1 MSSFDILVTQD
12 AENDLKNIR
21 DYIASNISKKTSA
34 RIINIIKFNIER
46 LSLFPQFAPV
56 VKYEPWNSLGVRR
69 IVVKNF
75 LIYYRV
81 DLEKNT
87 VYILKVTYG
96 KCNQQTVLEQIRI
109 KPNKAATQSA
119 ITLITKICKTIIL
132 KKTTLKIMIQVKA

>member
-46 LSLFPQFAPV
+46 LSLFPRFAPV

-75 LIYYRV
+75 LIYYRA

-87 VYILKVTYG
+87 VYILKVIYG
-96 KCNQQTVLEQIRI
+96 KCNQQTVLEQID
-109 KPNKAATQSA
+109 
-119 ITLITKICKTIIL
+119 LL
-132 KKTTLKIMIQVKA
+132 D

>member
-21 DYIASNISKKTSA
+21 DYIASNISKKTSV
-34 RIINIIKFNIER
+34 RIINLIKSSIER
-46 LSLFPQFAPV
+46 LSLFPQFAPA

-75 LIYYRV
+75 LVYYRV
-81 DLEKNT
+81 VLEENT

-96 KCNQQTVLEQIRI
+96 RRNQQTVLEQID
-109 KPNKAATQSA
+109 
-119 ITLITKICKTIIL
+119 LL
-132 KKTTLKIMIQVKA
+132 D

>member
-81 DLEKNT
+81 DLEK
-87 VYILKVTYG
+87 
-96 KCNQQTVLEQIRI
+96 
-109 KPNKAATQSA
+109 
-119 ITLITKICKTIIL
+119 
-132 KKTTLKIMIQVKA
+132 IQFIF

>member
-96 KCNQQTVLEQIRI
+96 KCNQQTVLEQID
-109 KPNKAATQSA
+109 
-119 ITLITKICKTIIL
+119 LL
-132 KKTTLKIMIQVKA
+132 D

>member
-21 DYIASNISKKTSA
+21 DYIASNISKKTSV
-34 RIINIIKFNIER
+34 RIINLIKSSIER
-46 LSLFPQFAPV
+46 LSLFPQFAPA

-75 LIYYRV
+75 LVYYRV
-81 DLEKNT
+81 VLEENT

-96 KCNQQTVLEQIRI
+96 KRNQQTVLEQID
-109 KPNKAATQSA
+109 
-119 ITLITKICKTIIL
+119 LL
-132 KKTTLKIMIQVKA
+132 D

>member
-81 DLEKNT
+81 DLEKK
-87 VYILKVTYG
+87 YSLYFEG
-96 KCNQQTVLEQIRI
+96 YLW
-109 KPNKAATQSA
+109 
-119 ITLITKICKTIIL
+119 
-132 KKTTLKIMIQVKA
+132 